1 MGRQYGGST
10 LTKLSQPSEQSSGGE
25 IGSASLVE
33 FGFLS
38 GGEI

>member
-1 MGRQYGGST
+1 MG
-10 LTKLSQPSEQSSGGE
+10 EQSSGGE

-33 FGFLS
+33 FDFLS